1 MCTVATEI
9 IKKRCVRHHH
19 FFHTKSFHI
28 AVLNLRL
35 SANSSFN
42 TSFQLSNHFSL
53 LFWWNLIFPSSV
65 WTRHWTPKA
74 LSLVLK
80 RKHPKLSSSSSL
92 FSSRCSFVSCQ
103 RTEVARASWHHYYSS
118 PTNSTSPRGCL
129 VLRGASRGSLVG
141 GEGRRADV
149 TQITWGSPPRRRSF
163 SYERWRLRGQKS
175 KPWTRN

>member
-1 MCTVATEI
+1 MWDITVFF
-9 IKKRCVRHHH
+9 KRKVFILLSLICVYLLKAHLTQA
-19 FFHTKSFHI
+19 F
-28 AVLNLRL
+28 
-35 SANSSFN
+35 
-42 TSFQLSNHFSL
+42 SFQI
-53 LFWWNLIFPSSV
+53 IFPSCFDEIWYFPV
-65 WTRHWTPKA
+65 VFERAIGPPKA

-80 RKHPKLSSSSSL
+80 SKHPKLSSSSSL

-118 PTNSTSPRGCL
+118 PTSSTSPRGCL

-175 KPWTRN
+175 KQWTRN

>member
-9 IKKRCVRHHH
+9 KKKRCVRHHL

-42 TSFQLSNHFSL
+42 TSFQLSNHFPSC
-53 LFWWNLIFPSSV
+53 FDEMWYFPAV
-65 WTRHWTPKA
+65 FERTIGPPKA

-103 RTEVARASWHHYYSS
+103 RTEAARASWHHYYSS
-118 PTNSTSPRGCL
+118 PTSSTSPRGCL

-163 SYERWRLRGQKS
+163 S
-175 KPWTRN
+175 